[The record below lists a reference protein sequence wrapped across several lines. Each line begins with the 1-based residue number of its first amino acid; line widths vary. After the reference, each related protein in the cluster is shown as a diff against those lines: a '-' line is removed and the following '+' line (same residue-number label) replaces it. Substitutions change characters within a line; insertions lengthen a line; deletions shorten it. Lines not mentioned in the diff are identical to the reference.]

1 MQTIKTLVAI
11 SLVLTQSVL
20 GSSFTEAPRLSGRY
34 CGFAKL
40 FGFSTVSMSL
50 DFHASE
56 RTANFVMIIGEISY
70 SFETGVGY
78 EIDEDSQMT
87 LETGN
92 VAFNQFL
99 TSFGMGLTPQN
110 FNSIYLSSEDTLI
123 STITVGA
130 FFDIT
135 VESNKQMCKREPGS
149 VTYIS
154 TMGQV
159 QATVDSAA
167 NTIVI
172 VADGQDASRISPL
185 GVFAYTLA
193 EDGSFTLTQE
203 GSSESVSYTLTQIPG
218 VDKLLLQYQGA
229 DKRVSLVLSN
239 PNREDEILGVDDMVL
254 L

>member
-1 MQTIKTLVAI
+1 MQAIKTLVAI

-20 GSSFTEAPRLSGRY
+20 GSSFTEALRLSGRY

-56 RTANFVMIIGEISY
+56 RTANFVMIIGETSY

-78 EIDEDSQMT
+78 ELNEDSKMT

-123 STITVGA
+123 STITVGGL
-130 FFDIT
+130 FDVT

-149 VTYIS
+149 ATYIS

-159 QATVDSAA
+159 QATVDAAA
-167 NTIVI
+167 NTLVV

-185 GVFAYTLA
+185 GVSAYTLA
-193 EDGSFTLTQE
+193 EDGTFTLSQE

-239 PNREDEILGVDDMVL
+239 PNRGDESLGVDDMVL